1 MDEKSQAQRISAKI
15 LENRPLDLDASAN
28 YCKDARGPN
37 QVKINASSPNAELS
51 TISLTVLR
59 TVWYEILHSAEKLAL
74 RAKFAKNIP
83 QGLKQSFSTAC

>member
-1 MDEKSQAQRISAKI
+1 MKKAKHSEYPQKSLKIDLSTWMQVRTTAKDT
-15 LENRPLDLDASAN
+15 R
-28 YCKDARGPN
+28 CPN

-74 RAKFAKNIP
+74 RAKFAKKTF
-83 QGLKQSFSTAC
+83 LRT